1 MVSGQQGRMAT
12 GAITVTEEDSMHPN
26 TMQAIA
32 AERGADL
39 YRDAT
44 AVRRARQARRSQS
57 WQQAQPTQQ
66 ARPVVPTVPMA
77 STSCDLKPAAG

>member
-12 GAITVTEEDSMHPN
+12 GAIAVTEEDSMHPN

-32 AERGADL
+32 AQRGVDL

-44 AVRRARQARRSQS
+44 AVRQARRSKSRQH
-57 WQQAQPTQQ
+57 AQP
-66 ARPVVPTVPMA
+66 AVLIVPVPRTER
-77 STSCDLKPAAG
+77 DLKPAAG